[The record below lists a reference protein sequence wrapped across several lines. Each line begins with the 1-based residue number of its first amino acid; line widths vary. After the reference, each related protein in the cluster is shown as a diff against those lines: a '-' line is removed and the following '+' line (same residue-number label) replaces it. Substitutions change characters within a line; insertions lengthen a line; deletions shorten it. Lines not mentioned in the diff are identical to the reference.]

1 VTVGSHLAESNLLVP
16 QAIERLK
23 AGHPRVTMV
32 VREATPEVLRAELET
47 GRGDL
52 IVGRLSSA
60 GTLANAVHEALYE
73 EHIALVCR
81 AGHPAAALSDPVLSD
96 LVGYPWILPGIETA
110 LPGELEN
117 VFVRNGIG
125 LPVNRVETTSILTVR
140 HLLTRTDAIAALPA
154 LIAADDPGTVTLSF
168 PLEPMNRTVGVTL
181 PSHGSRTPSTEA
193 LVAELR
199 EVASEIRAAADAA
212 GGGGLPR

>member
-1 VTVGSHLAESNLLVP
+1 
-16 QAIERLK
+16 
-23 AGHPRVTMV
+23 MV

-73 EHIALVCR
+73 ERIALVCR
-81 AGHPAAALSDPVLSD
+81 AGHPAVALSDPVLSD
-96 LVGYPWILPGIETA
+96 LVDYPWILPGTETA
-110 LPGELEN
+110 LRSELEN
-117 VFVRNGIG
+117 VFVHNGID
-125 LPVNRVETTSILTVR
+125 LPVNRVETTPILTVR
-140 HLLTRTDAIAALPA
+140 HLLTRTDALAALPA

-168 PLEPMNRTVGVTL
+168 PLELMNRTVGVTL

-193 LVAELR
+193 LLAELR
-199 EVASEIRAAADAA
+199 AVAGEILAAAGAD
-212 GGGGLPR
+212 GLPH